1 MRQFLAACAALA
13 LIPVA
18 GGVQAAIAGAPSA
31 ANHEVANA
39 PTLKSVSVV
48 PSAGRAEIVIGVD
61 ASVEVDDFALES
73 PYRVVIDLKG
83 ASLTMSPRYDRVARG
98 GVTNVRAA
106 QFKPNVVRVVIELD
120 AAHSY
125 DVARKDGEV
134 RVTVSG
140 GATNFSA
147 WHSSPELAARA
158 TSRNNA
164 SDPAAPAVTRPV
176 AMASPAVSA
185 PASTTATTYAPAPRP
200 VTTRPAENR
209 AAVEAPSYPS
219 VTPDANI
226 TSDDSPSGSAGSDA
240 PKFKL
245 SSATAQSDQPRIT
258 VTYQDADIRD
268 VIAAFAAFSGRTI
281 VVGKD
286 VSGTVTAEIKN
297 QPWDVA
303 LRAILQGQGLAAAE
317 DAISGIITVDS
328 YKNIASK
335 QASEPLVTQLVAINY
350 ASAASLVP
358 TLTNLLARDCTP
370 GGVPEAQQNMRTSC
384 FSRGAVAADTATNTL
399 LITETPSRLADL
411 LSYVKNL
418 DIRTPQVAIKA
429 KIIFVNRTDIEELG
443 LSYDLGTGN
452 DQFFSQLVQRMD
464 PTTAKPVDTNG
475 DGVPDAFGG
484 GTPVNGDRVLLGGN
498 ALAAIANAN
507 ARVVNPALRLVFS
520 AALGKFQLTSFLDA
534 LQEVRLADLQAE
546 PSIVTLDNRKAEI
559 LVGQEIPIRVLD
571 LGTQGGQQGG
581 GAQGNNNIPRA
592 TVQLKEVGIILSVTP
607 HITNNRQ
614 ILLKLHAE
622 NSDAQLASSDVGFIF
637 GKQRADNQ
645 LLVGDGE
652 TAVIGGLTVTQV
664 TSSKSGIPLLVDL
677 PIIGRLFGTTRTSEQ
692 KRDLLILVTPHIID
706 EGERTLSPRPVPPSA
721 NRR

>member
-13 LIPVA
+13 FMGSPVA
-18 GGVQAAIAGAPSA
+18 G
-31 ANHEVANA
+31 HETINA
-39 PTLKSVSVV
+39 PAIRSVSVV
-48 PSAGRAEIVIGVD
+48 PAAGRAEIVIGVD
-61 ASVEVDDFALES
+61 ASVEVDDFSLEA
-73 PYRVVIDLKG
+73 PYRVVVDLKG
-83 ASLTMSPRYDRVARG
+83 AVLSMAPRYDRQARG

-106 QFKPNVVRVVIELD
+106 QFSPTTVRVVIELD
-120 AAHSY
+120 GARSY
-125 DVARKDGEV
+125 DLVRKNGEV
-134 RVTVSG
+134 RVSVSG
-140 GATNFSA
+140 GSSSFSA
-147 WHSSPELAARA
+147 WHSSPELASRYA
-158 TSRNNA
+158 TADKSA
-164 SDPAAPAVTRPV
+164 SVPAVQ
-176 AMASPAVSA
+176 
-185 PASTTATTYAPAPRP
+185 APAPKSP
-200 VTTRPAENR
+200 PASE
-209 AAVEAPSYPS
+209 PSDYEETSS
-219 VTPDANI
+219 VQPDANI
-226 TSDDSPSGSAGSDA
+226 SGTAASDA
-240 PKFKL
+240 STPAYKL
-245 SSATAQSDQPRIT
+245 SAPSAVSDQPRIT

-268 VIAAFAAFSGRTI
+268 VIAAFASFSGRTI

-286 VSGTVTAEIKN
+286 VSGTITAEIKN

-317 DAISGIITVDS
+317 DAVSGIITVDS
-328 YKNIASK
+328 YMNIAAKRS
-335 QASEPLVTQLVAINY
+335 SEPMITQMVAINY
-350 ASAASLVP
+350 AKAGALAS
-358 TLTNLLARDCTP
+358 TLQGLLARDCAP
-370 GGVPEAQQNMRTSC
+370 GSAVPQSAQNAQTSC
-384 FSRGAVAADTATNTL
+384 VVRGAISADTSTNTL
-399 LITETPSRLADL
+399 LITETPSRIADM

-452 DQFFSQLVQRMD
+452 DQFFSQMVQRTD
-464 PTTAKPVDTNG
+464 PSTLKPVDTNG
-475 DGVPDAFGG
+475 DGVPDAYGG
-484 GTPVNGDRVLLGGN
+484 GTPLAGDRILLGGN

-507 ARVVNPALRLVFS
+507 ARVVNPALKLVFS

-546 PSIVTLDNRKAEI
+546 PSIVTLDNRRAEI

-571 LGTQGGQQGG
+571 AGAQTGG
-581 GAQGNNNIPRA
+581 GGGGPGGGNQIPRA

-614 ILLKLHAE
+614 VLLDLHAE

-645 LLVGDGE
+645 LLVADGE

-706 EGERTLSPRPVPPSA
+706 EGERTLTARA
-721 NRR
+721 NAPGTR

>member
-13 LIPVA
+13 LIPAA
-18 GGVQAAIAGAPSA
+18 GSLQAAAIGASSSTA
-31 ANHEVANA
+31 SYETLNA
-39 PTLKSVSVV
+39 PAVRSVSVV
-48 PSAGRAEIVIGVD
+48 PASGRAEIVIGVD
-61 ASVEVDDFALES
+61 ASVDVDDFALES
-73 PYRVVIDLKG
+73 PHRVVVDLKG
-83 ASLTMSPRYDRVARG
+83 AVLGMRPTYDRLARG

-106 QFKPNVVRVVIELD
+106 QFKPNVVRVVIEMSGP
-120 AAHSY
+120 HSY
-125 DVARKDGEV
+125 EVTRKNGEV
-134 RVTVSG
+134 RVAVNG
-140 GATNFSA
+140 GASNFAS
-147 WHSSPELAARA
+147 WSSDPTYKPAA
-158 TSRNNA
+158 TT
-164 SDPAAPAVTRPV
+164 PAAPAAAVTSKP
-176 AMASPAVSA
+176 AAPAYTPPAVA
-185 PASTTATTYAPAPRP
+185 KAQP
-200 VTTRPAENR
+200 VD
-209 AAVEAPSYPS
+209 YPS
-219 VTPDANI
+219 VTPSADI
-226 TSDDSPSGSAGSDA
+226 SSDDVEEEAEPSANPLKMSPASAI
-240 PKFKL
+240 
-245 SSATAQSDQPRIT
+245 SDQPRIT

-286 VSGTVTAEIKN
+286 VQGTVTAEIKN

-328 YKNIASK
+328 YKNIQSK
-335 QASEPLVTQLVAINY
+335 QASEPLITQMVAVNY
-350 ASAASLVP
+350 AKASSLVT
-358 TLTNLLARDCTP
+358 TLTGLLARDCTP
-370 GGVPEAQQNMRTSC
+370 GSVPQAQQNMQTSC
-384 FSRGAVAADTATNTL
+384 FARGAVAADTATNTL
-399 LITETPSRLADL
+399 LITETASRMPDL
-411 LSYVKNL
+411 LSYVRNL
-418 DIRTPQVAIKA
+418 DVRTPQVAIKA

-452 DQFFSQLVQRMD
+452 DQFFSQLVQRID

-484 GTPVNGDRVLLGGN
+484 GTPITGDRVLLGGN

-507 ARVVNPALRLVFS
+507 ARVVNPALKLVFS

-546 PSIVTLDNRKAEI
+546 PSIVTLDNRRAEI

-571 LGTQGGQQGG
+571 LGTQGQQGG
-581 GAQGNNNIPRA
+581 GGGQGANNVPRA

-614 ILLKLHAE
+614 VLLNLHAE

-645 LLVGDGE
+645 LLVGDGQ

-677 PIIGRLFGTTRTSEQ
+677 PVIGRLFGTTRTSEQ

-706 EGERTLSPRPVPPSA
+706 EGERQLNTRAVVPPPSA
-721 NRR
+721 QKR